1 MIKLRQIQFFLSV
14 VKHNSFNKAAEYL
27 NVSQPGI
34 SKAIHEL
41 EEIMSVKLINR
52 LQEELNLLILEKF

>member
-14 VKHNSFNKAAEYL
+14 VKHNSFNKAAESL

-41 EEIMSVKLINR
+41 EEIMSVKLNKTT
-52 LQEELNLLILEKF
+52 LLI